1 MTKRRR
7 PCTDVKTAAPA
18 RARWRA
24 ITALLILSV
33 LLLITACQRTPPP
46 ALTHGVYV
54 WQRAWDARLVAA
66 VNEARSFAG
75 SLHVLALQFDDGRY
89 VEAQADWKVVYATG
103 LPITV
108 VARINGSKS
117 PRTDWFIDVLGAH
130 GRTWAAYSGGH
141 FDLELDYDCGTDLLA
156 AYAQLLRKIRAS
168 VPAIRTLS
176 ITALPA
182 WRDAAALDDVL
193 AAVDFSVL
201 QVHSVSRPD
210 EGLFDGVRARGWVA
224 EWARRS
230 GTRPFLVALPAYGAR
245 FKLDLDGTVAAVES
259 EQRLPARSA
268 AAREV
273 RVDPREIAI
282 WLDDLRARRYP
293 NLAGIVW
300 FRLPR
305 DGDERTW
312 ALRTL
317 RAVVDGQPLQSALRV
332 ATPIRDNG
340 AIDVSLHSDG
350 SIDAP
355 PPGAVV
361 VDGHCTAGD
370 GVNGYRLV
378 RSPRWRFESD
388 TVEPLRAG
396 SGRLVGWL
404 RCADP
409 AQVRVSLE

>member
-1 MTKRRR
+1 M
-7 PCTDVKTAAPA
+7 
-18 RARWRA
+18 RASLRVIA
-24 ITALLILSV
+24 ALLLV
-33 LLLITACQRTPPP
+33 MLFVAACQRTPPP
-46 ALTHGVYV
+46 PLTHGVYV

-66 VNEARSFAG
+66 VNEARGFAG
-75 SLHVLALQFDDGRY
+75 SLRVLALQFDNGWY
-89 VEAQADWKVVYATG
+89 VETQADWAAVQATG
-103 LPITV
+103 LPVTV
-108 VARINGSKS
+108 VVRINGSQ
-117 PRTDWFIDVLGAH
+117 RTRADRFISVVRDNSRFWASYGD
-130 GRTWAAYSGGH
+130 GR
-141 FDLELDYDCGTDLLA
+141 FDLEVDYDCGTERLA
-156 AYAQLLRKIRAS
+156 DYASLLRQIRAEI
-168 VPAIRTLS
+168 PAVRTLS

-182 WRDAAALDDVL
+182 WRNAAALDEVL
-193 AAVDFSVL
+193 AAVDLSVL
-201 QVHSVSRPD
+201 QVHAVSRPD

-224 EWARRS
+224 DWASRS
-230 GTRPFLVALPAYGAR
+230 GAKPFLVALPAYGAR

-273 RVDPREIAI
+273 RVDPRELAA
-282 WLDDLRARRYP
+282 WLDDVRAQRYP

-317 RAVVDGQPLQSALRV
+317 RAVIAGQPLQSVLRV
-332 ATPIRDNG
+332 ATPLRDSG

-355 PPGAVV
+355 SPAALS
-361 VDGHCTAGD
+361 VDGNCSAGD

-378 RSPRWRFESD
+378 RGGRWRFEAE
-388 TVEPLRAG
+388 TAEPLRAG
-396 SGRLVGWL
+396 SGRLIGWL

-409 AQVRVSLE
+409 AQVRIRVE